1 MKGERRQR
9 HLRANKFYMAESISH
24 IDFRQHEN
32 LLGEEVVI
40 QATNNFNQE
49 KQTTKQNGRSTY

>member
-1 MKGERRQR
+1 MKGEGRKR
-9 HLRANKFYMAESISH
+9 HLRANKFYVAESISH
-24 IDFRQHEN
+24 IYFHQHEN

-40 QATNNFNQE
+40 QATNNLNQE